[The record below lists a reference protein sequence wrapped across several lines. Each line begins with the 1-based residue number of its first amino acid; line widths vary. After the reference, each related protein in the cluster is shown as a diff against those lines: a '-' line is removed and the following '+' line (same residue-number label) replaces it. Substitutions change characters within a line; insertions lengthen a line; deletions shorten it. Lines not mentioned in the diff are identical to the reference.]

1 MRILL
6 ATAFA
11 LALNVQTPSARADSA
26 PQLFRLTGAAPDAG
40 DPVPKTFVIDA
51 LIKPGDSEAQ
61 SSIEGWFAASQEP
74 AASGEVTGTCVERK
88 CALTAELDENKLTFT
103 ADFGGA
109 SPFAAHVS
117 VKTDRDKTARQAAAT
132 LTPLKGPIEGLGA
145 LADPDA
151 VQAAE
156 LDELLMWARQT
167 ARNGFVSGQDEPPD
181 GFQRGSLATWQQA
194 KGRLATGLIFV
205 SDLTEL
211 RADAAA
217 ARKAAGWTALGEPA
231 HGWSGAYPA
240 ALLPKAGA
248 AAGEQR
254 FASADGKAVL
264 AVAIDP
270 PMSSADFDAYTDKLT
285 GEDGRKDAESTR
297 VNGDMDM
304 RYEKAGL
311 VTVGAYRN
319 RDGGM
324 LRMVFTYPADRAE
337 ALAVF
342 EPLLQRSLK
351 ADSDLKP

>member
-1 MRILL
+1 MRILF
-6 ATAFA
+6 AAAFA
-11 LALNVQTPSARADSA
+11 LALNVHAQRVWADPA

-40 DPVPKTFVIDA
+40 DPVPKTFVVDA

-61 SSIEGWFAASQEP
+61 SDIEGWFASAEEP
-74 AASGEVTGTCVERK
+74 GGSGEITGTCVERK
-88 CALTAELDENKLTFT
+88 CAFTVELEQNKLTFT

-109 SPFAAHVS
+109 PPFAARVS
-117 VKTDRDKTARQAAAT
+117 IKTDEDKTARQAAAT
-132 LTPLKGPIEGLGA
+132 LSPLKGPIEGHGA

-151 VQAAE
+151 VHADE

-167 ARNGFVSGQDEPPD
+167 ARSGSAPSPDELPD
-181 GFQRGSLATWQQA
+181 GFQRESLATWQQA
-194 KGRLATGLIFV
+194 KGRLATGLIFA
-205 SDLTEL
+205 SDLAEL

-217 ARKAAGWTALGEPA
+217 ARKAAGWTKLGDPA
-231 HGWSGAYPA
+231 HGWSAAYPA

-248 AAGEQR
+248 AGAEQR

-264 AVAIDP
+264 VVAIDP

-285 GEDGRKDAESTR
+285 SEDGRKDAESTR
-297 VNGDMDM
+297 VNGDMEM
-304 RYEKAGL
+304 RYEKAGQ

-324 LRMVFTYPADRAE
+324 LRMVFTYPADRTDT
-337 ALAVF
+337 LAVF
-342 EPLLQRSLK
+342 EPVLQRSLR